1 MSHSS
6 RDLSKSVSK
15 GVSQIPSKDE
25 SDEQTQDQ
33 GNAGT
38 SWQHRAEMALAAAKQ
53 AGRTITYA
61 ELADAAEIP
70 NPQRIHKLTAWLETT
85 MRKDHA
91 DGKPLRAA
99 LVISR
104 NRSGLPAP
112 GFFMLCGELG
122 LYDGSGSGESAV
134 HFHRTSINDL
144 WRKLDP

>member
-1 MSHSS
+1 MP
-6 RDLSKSVSK
+6 
-15 GVSQIPSKDE
+15 SQN
-25 SDEQTQDQ
+25 
-33 GNAGT
+33 NAST
-38 SWQHRAEMALAAAKQ
+38 SWQHRAEMALNAALQ
-53 AGRTITYA
+53 AGQTITYA
-61 ELADAAEIP
+61 ELADAATIP
-70 NPQRIHKLTAWLETT
+70 KPQRIHKLTVWLEST